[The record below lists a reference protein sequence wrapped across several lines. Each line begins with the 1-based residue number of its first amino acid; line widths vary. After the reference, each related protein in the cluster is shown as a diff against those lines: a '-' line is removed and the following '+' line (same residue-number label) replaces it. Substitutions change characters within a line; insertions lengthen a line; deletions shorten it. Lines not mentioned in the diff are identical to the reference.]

1 MAPSLGTKQVRDH
14 LLVGLRFVT
23 VFAALGMVIALL
35 GRSGGGGHSCPAG
48 SPSSACS
55 YPHGPWHWLEGL
67 LIGGAAG
74 LVAFAVYLTVQRYL
88 RNQATG

>member
-1 MAPSLGTKQVRDH
+1 MVRSVGTRQVRDH
-14 LLVGLRFVT
+14 LVVGLRFVMT
-23 VFAALGMVIALL
+23 FAALGTVIALL

-67 LIGGAAG
+67 LIGGAIG

-88 RNQATG
+88 RDEASG